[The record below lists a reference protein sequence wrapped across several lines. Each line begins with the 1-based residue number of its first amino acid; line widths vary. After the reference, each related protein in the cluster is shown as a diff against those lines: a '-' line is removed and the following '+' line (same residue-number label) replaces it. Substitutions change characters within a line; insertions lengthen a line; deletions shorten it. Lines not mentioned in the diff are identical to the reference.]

1 MKKFLLHIPV
11 IVLST
16 TLILV
21 SCNSTKNLDT
31 NLPIDIANRPVDE
44 DSQKYDQAQLDK
56 LKASIESEAKGES
69 CTNASDWAFAPMG
82 IKSCGGPQQYIA
94 YPKKI
99 ESSILPRI
107 NEYTD
112 KVRIF
117 NEKYNIM
124 SDCMV
129 ITPPSYIK
137 CVNGEAR
144 LITPEVQIQT
154 QSKK

>member
-1 MKKFLLHIPV
+1 MKKKLLFVPA
-11 IVLST
+11 IVLCT
-16 TLILV
+16 TLTLV
-21 SCNSTKNLDT
+21 SCNSSKNLDT
-31 NLPIDIANRPVDE
+31 NLPIDITNRPADE
-44 DSQKYDQAQLDK
+44 DSQKYDQAQIDR

-69 CTNASDWAFAPMG
+69 CSNASDWAFAPMG

-99 ESSILPRI
+99 EKSILSRI

-124 SDCMV
+124 SDCVV

-137 CVNGEAR
+137 CINGEAR
-144 LITPEVQIQT
+144 LITPE
-154 QSKK
+154 SK

>member
-1 MKKFLLHIPV
+1 MKKKLLSVPA
-11 IVLST
+11 IVLCT
-16 TLILV
+16 TLTLV
-21 SCNSTKNLDT
+21 SCNSSKNLDT
-31 NLPIDIANRPVDE
+31 NLPIDITNRPADE
-44 DSQKYDQAQLDK
+44 DSQKYDQAQIDR

-69 CTNASDWAFAPMG
+69 CSNASDWAFAPMG

-99 ESSILPRI
+99 EKSILSRI

-124 SDCMV
+124 SDCVV

-137 CVNGEAR
+137 CINGEAR
-144 LITPEVQIQT
+144 LITPDP
-154 QSKK
+154 K